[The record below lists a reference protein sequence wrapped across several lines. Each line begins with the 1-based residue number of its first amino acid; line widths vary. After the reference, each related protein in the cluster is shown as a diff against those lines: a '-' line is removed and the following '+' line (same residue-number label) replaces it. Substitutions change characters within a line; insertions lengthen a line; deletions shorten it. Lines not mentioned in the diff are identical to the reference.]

1 MKANFIKLTT
11 YIVIFTLV
19 LMAIQYGVL
28 FSVEIE
34 LFYSVWQIYL
44 FHFVLA
50 FITCGL
56 LFYFSHID
64 KSKAGFV
71 FIACSLLKMLATVIF
86 LLPMM
91 LRLKTDMF
99 GNIMMV
105 LLPYLV
111 YLVFETVYVNKLLN
125 AK

>member
-1 MKANFIKLTT
+1 MKANFLKLTT
-11 YIVIFTLV
+11 YLVIFTLV

-28 FSVEIE
+28 FSFEVE
-34 LFYSVWQIYL
+34 LFYAVWQIYL
-44 FHFVLA
+44 FHFSLA
-50 FITCGL
+50 FITCSL
-56 LFYFSHID
+56 LLYFSFLD

-71 FIACSLLKMLATVIF
+71 FIVCSLLKMLATVVF

-99 GNIMMV
+99 ANIMMV

-111 YLVFETVYVNKLLN
+111 YLIFETIYVNKLLN
-125 AK
+125 SK

>member
-1 MKANFIKLTT
+1 MKANFLKLTT
-11 YIVIFTLV
+11 YLVIFTLV

-28 FSVEIE
+28 FSFEVE
-34 LFYSVWQIYL
+34 LFYAVWQIYL
-44 FHFVLA
+44 FHFSLA
-50 FITCGL
+50 FITCSL
-56 LFYFSHID
+56 LLYFLD

-71 FIACSLLKMLATVIF
+71 FIACSLLKMLATVVF

-99 GNIMMV
+99 ANIMMV

-111 YLVFETVYVNKLLN
+111 YLIFETIYVNKLLN
-125 AK
+125 SK